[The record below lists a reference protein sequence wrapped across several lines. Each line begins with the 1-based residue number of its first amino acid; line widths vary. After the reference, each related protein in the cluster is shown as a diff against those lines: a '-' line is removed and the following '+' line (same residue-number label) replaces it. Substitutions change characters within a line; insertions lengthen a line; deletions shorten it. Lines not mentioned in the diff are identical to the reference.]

1 MAVLGKY
8 NSLRVVKEV
17 SFGVY
22 LDGGVDGE
30 ILLPSK
36 YVPGGC
42 RPGDE
47 LRVFIYLDSE
57 DDFIATTRKPLAQV
71 GEFALLKAVSVN
83 KVGAFLDWGLEKDL
97 LVPFSEQTVRMQ
109 EGRSYVVY
117 VTVDHTDRIIGSA
130 KLDKFLDNEPPT
142 YHEGEEVALL
152 ICESTE
158 MGTKAII
165 NNHHWGLLHT
175 SDVFE
180 RLQYGS
186 RTRGYIKRIQP
197 DGKIDLHFHKP
208 GRAKHDDCAEKVLVA
223 LREQGGFLPL
233 SDKSPPEAIYAQFGE
248 SKKTFKAAIGGL
260 YKQRLIRID
269 DDGIRLV
276 DA

>member
-17 SFGVY
+17 PFGVY

-30 ILLPSK
+30 ILLPTK

-57 DDFIATTRKPLAQV
+57 DDLIATTREPLVQV
-71 GEFALLKAVSVN
+71 GQFALLKAVSVS

-97 LVPFSEQTVRMQ
+97 LVPFSEQKQRMQ

-117 VTVDHTDRIIGSA
+117 VTIDHTDRIIGSA
-130 KLDKFLDNEPPT
+130 KLDKFLDITPAS
-142 YHEGEEVALL
+142 YREGEEVELL
-152 ICESTE
+152 ICERTE

-165 NNHHWGLLHT
+165 NNRHWGLLHA

-180 RLQYGS
+180 TLRYGT
-186 RTRGYIKRIQP
+186 RTRGYIKRVLP
-197 DGKIDLHFHKP
+197 DGKIDLHFHPP
-208 GRAKHDDCAEKVLVA
+208 GRAKHDDCADKVLAA

-233 SDKSPPEAIYAQFGE
+233 SDKSPPEVIYRQFGA

-276 DA
+276 DE